1 MKKYPVT
8 EMHWVVTRLLIDLIE
23 VGMEEDCSQNKGYR
37 RATDNMA
44 IEEKK
49 KVWVVGHK
57 NPDTDSICAA
67 IAYANLKNQSDE
79 GRYEAK
85 RAGELNEETKY
96 VLKTFGVKSPGL
108 ITDVGAQV
116 KDIEIRKTPGVSGKI
131 SLKRAWEM
139 MKEQNVVTL
148 PVTDADNN
156 LEGLIITGDIATS
169 YMDVYDNSILSR
181 AKTQYQNIVDT
192 LDGQLLCGN
201 EHAYFMKGKV
211 VVGSANPE
219 TMEQFLDDDD
229 LVIMGNRYDAQVCAL
244 ECNASCLIIAGSPQV
259 PKSIIKMA
267 AERNCVVITTDYDT
281 YTAARLINQSMPISY
296 FMTREHLI
304 TFNSDDYIDE
314 IREVMASKRH
324 RDFPILDKDG
334 YYLGMISRRNLLG
347 AKGKQVILV
356 DHNEKNQAVAGI
368 ENAEILEIIDHHRLG
383 TIQTMSPVFFR
394 NQPLGCTATIIY
406 QMYQE
411 AGIKVEPKIAGLLCS
426 AIVSDTLLFRSP
438 TCTPVDEM
446 AARALADIAGIDIEK
461 YAMEMF
467 SAGSNLKDKSDEEIF
482 YQDFKRFTSGKV
494 TIGVGQITSLNGGE
508 LDKLKGRMEAFM
520 EKALEN
526 NGLDMIFFMLTNI
539 LTETTELICEGQGA
553 LQLAGKAFHQDIE
566 LLEEE
571 GLKEPVLRLPGVVSR
586 KKQLIPELMLAEQE

>member
-1 MKKYPVT
+1 MV
-8 EMHWVVTRLLIDLIE
+8 I
-23 VGMEEDCSQNKGYR
+23 
-37 RATDNMA
+37 
-44 IEEKK
+44 
-49 KVWVVGHK
+49 GHR
-57 NPDTDSICAA
+57 NPDTDSICSA
-67 IAYANLKNQSDE
+67 ICYANLKQAVTGE
-79 GRYEAK
+79 EYMPA
-85 RAGELNEETKY
+85 RAGHVNGETQFVLDYFGAEEPQL
-96 VLKTFGVKSPGL
+96 VE
-108 ITDVGAQV
+108 DVRTQV
-116 KDIEIRKTPGVSGKI
+116 RDIEIRKTKGVADNI
-131 SLKRAWEM
+131 SLKRAWNIMQEN
-139 MKEQNVVTL
+139 NVVTI
-148 PVTDADNN
+148 PSVREDGT
-156 LEGLIITGDIATS
+156 LEGLITVGDITKT
-169 YMDVYDNSILSR
+169 YMNIYDSSILSK
-181 AKTQYQNIVDT
+181 ANTQYSNIIET
-192 LDGQLLCGN
+192 LEAELIIGSA
-201 EHAYFMKGKV
+201 EAYFDQGKV
-211 VVGSANPE
+211 LIAAANPDL
-219 TMEQFLDDDD
+219 MEFYIEPHD
-229 LVIMGNRYDAQVCAL
+229 LVILGNRYESQLCAIEMGADCIIVCEGAAVSMTIKKIAQERGCT
-244 ECNASCLIIAGSPQV
+244 IIA
-259 PKSIIKMA
+259 
-267 AERNCVVITTDYDT
+267 TTYDT

-334 YYLGMISRRNLLG
+334 RYLGMISRRNLLG